1 MAGTFT
7 GFTQGQFGVG
17 CESEDLSF
25 GATFTATV
33 SGTTGK
39 TVTAAFIDGE
49 VGNVPVTGY
58 NPVDGFG
65 LINGVAAVN
74 AITPPASKPATENQV
89 SSK

>member
-74 AITPPASKPATENQV
+74 AITPPASPTENQV